1 LVKEFVMRCGS
12 AGYADTKTMAVTV
25 KQLMTPYPVV
35 VDAATPVAQCAR
47 LMDDRDIGALGVM
60 HEGQLV
66 GVLTDRDIV
75 IRAVARDLD
84 LASIAAGE
92 LATPEVVAV
101 PPDAPVEEAERRMRE
116 RAVRRLFIVADDGR
130 PLGILTVDDLI
141 ALRDPFSTVAQQIRE
156 WSMVRSDLG
165 YAGSDD

>member
-1 LVKEFVMRCGS
+1 
-12 AGYADTKTMAVTV
+12 MAVTV

-60 HEGQLV
+60 REGRLA

-75 IRAVARDLD
+75 IRAVARERD
-84 LASIAAGE
+84 LATLSAGE

-101 PPDAPVEEAERRMRE
+101 APDAPIEDAERRMRDH
-116 RAVRRLFIVADDGR
+116 AVRRLFIVADDGR
-130 PLGILTVDDLI
+130 PLGILTLDDLI
-141 ALRDPFSTVAQQIRE
+141 ALSDPLSTVAQQIRE

-165 YAGSDD
+165 YAGGDD